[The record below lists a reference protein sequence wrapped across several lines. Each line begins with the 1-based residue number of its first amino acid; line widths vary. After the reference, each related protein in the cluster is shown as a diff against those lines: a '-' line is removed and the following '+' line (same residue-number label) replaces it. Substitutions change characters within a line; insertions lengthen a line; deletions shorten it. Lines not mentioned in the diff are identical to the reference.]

1 MAEKINEEAKKQIK
15 NYFRQSRY
23 LFFTFLIG
31 LVLFLIT
38 AYIVI
43 YFQDALNPEY
53 EKYLIFGAPLS
64 GAALVLMSYRLF
76 IGRVNVAK
84 TAEKLYEKMESYR
97 SGMVLRYIL
106 LDGAAFIQ
114 MISYIMTGNKL
125 YLALCVVIMSLFFTV
140 RPSIERFIK
149 EMELNDL
156 ESKVMRDHYHA

>member
-1 MAEKINEEAKKQIK
+1 MAAKINEEAKKQIK

-31 LVLFLIT
+31 LALFMVT

-43 YFQDALNPEY
+43 YFQQPLNPEY
-53 EKYLIFGAPLS
+53 ATFLQISAPLS
-64 GAALVLMSYRLF
+64 GIALVLMSYRLF
-76 IGRVNVAK
+76 MGRVKSAQK
-84 TAEKLYEKMESYR
+84 TDKLFEKMEGYR

-114 MISYIMTGNKL
+114 LISYIMTGNKL
-125 YLALCVVIMSLFFTV
+125 YLILCIVIMTLFFTV
-140 RPSIERFIK
+140 RPGIERFIK
-149 EMELNDL
+149 EMGLNDL